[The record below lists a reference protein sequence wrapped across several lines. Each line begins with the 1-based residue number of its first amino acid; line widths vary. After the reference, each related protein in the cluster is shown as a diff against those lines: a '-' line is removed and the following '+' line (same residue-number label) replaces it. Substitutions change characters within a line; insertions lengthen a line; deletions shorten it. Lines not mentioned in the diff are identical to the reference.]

1 MKFSKTG
8 RAVIPGGVRAE
19 TGDAVILLRL
29 FLVFLKLMAGPYQ
42 FWYHIRQFQNRRDNH
57 KDTGRE
63 GPFSQN
69 SINKS
74 EHEKRGEIVRF
85 FFF

>member
-8 RAVIPGGVRAE
+8 RAVIQGGVRAG
-19 TGDAVILLRL
+19 TGGAVILLCL
-29 FLVFLKLMAGPYQ
+29 LLVFLKLMAGPYQ
-42 FWYHIRQFQNRRDNH
+42 FGYHIRQFQNRRNNH
-57 KDTGRE
+57 KDTGQE

-74 EHEKRGEIVRF
+74 KHEKRGEVVRIF
-85 FFF
+85 FF